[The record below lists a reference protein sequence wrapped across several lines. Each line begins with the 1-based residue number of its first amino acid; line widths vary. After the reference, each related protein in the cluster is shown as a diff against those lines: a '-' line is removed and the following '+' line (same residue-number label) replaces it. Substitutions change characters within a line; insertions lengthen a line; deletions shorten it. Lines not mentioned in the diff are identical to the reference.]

1 MTLTN
6 AQYDSIMRS
15 YEQTQFKNR
24 QILSSRREEVYAAIP
39 EYQEI
44 ENSISSLCVAQGK
57 KMLMGDTG
65 ALKEMKENLDILSH
79 KKSQLLLSHGFE
91 TNYLEP
97 VYDCKVCKDTGY
109 VGNEKCSC
117 FKQRIIDFLYQQSN
131 ISDLLQKENFSTL
144 SYEYYEGEDL
154 TRFESA
160 VKASKKF
167 IQDFKFDY
175 QNLFFYGT
183 VGTGKSFLSGCIA
196 RELLDLGHSVI
207 YFSAAGLFDL
217 LAKATFE
224 TGSKDKLARLQQ
236 DLTQCELLIIDD
248 LGTEMTNSFVA
259 SSLFSILNERHLASH
274 ATIISTNLSLEELR
288 DRYSDRTFSRISSN
302 FKLFKLSGRDIRMHK
317 KRFAHRK

>member
-1 MTLTN
+1 MALTN
-6 AQYDSIMRS
+6 AQYDSIMRT
-15 YEQTQFKNR
+15 YQQTQFKNR
-24 QILSSRREEVYAAIP
+24 QLLSSRREEVYNAVP
-39 EYQEI
+39 EYQEV

-57 KMLMGDTG
+57 KMLSGDEG
-65 ALKEMKENLDILSH
+65 ALSEMKQQLHALSR
-79 KKSQLLLSHGFE
+79 KKAQLLLSHGFDE
-91 TNYLEP
+91 NYLDP
-97 VYDCKVCKDTGY
+97 IYDCQICKDTGY
-109 VGNEKCSC
+109 VDNQKCNC
-117 FKQRIIDFLYQQSN
+117 LKQQIIDFLYQQSN
-131 ISDLLQKENFSTL
+131 LSDLLQRENFSTL

-154 TRFESA
+154 CRFEAA

-167 IQDFKFDY
+167 VEDFNLDY

-196 RELLDLGHSVI
+196 KELLDAGHSVI
-207 YFSAAGLFDL
+207 YFSAGGLFDL

-259 SSLFSILNERHLASH
+259 SSLFSVLNERHLANH

-302 FKLFKLSGRDIRMHK
+302 FKLFKLSGTDIRMYK

>member
-24 QILSSRREEVYAAIP
+24 QILSSRREEVYATIP

>member
-1 MTLTN
+1 MALTN

-15 YEQTQFKNR
+15 YEQTQFRNR
-24 QILSSRREEVYAAIP
+24 QILASRREEVYEAIP
-39 EYQEI
+39 EYQEV

-57 KMLMGDTG
+57 KMLMGDEK
-65 ALKEMKENLDILSH
+65 ALAQMKEQLHALSQ
-79 KKSQLLLSHGFE
+79 KKTQLLLSHGFDKD
-91 TNYLEP
+91 YLAP
-97 VYDCKVCKDTGY
+97 VYDCKMCKDTGY
-109 VGNEKCSC
+109 IGNEKCKC
-117 FKQRIIDFLYQQSN
+117 FKQQIIDFLYKQSN
-131 ISDLLQKENFSTL
+131 ISDLLEKENFSSL

-154 TRFESA
+154 SRFETA
-160 VKASKKF
+160 VNASKKF
-167 IQDFKFDY
+167 VEDFKFDY

-196 RELLDLGHSVI
+196 KELLDSGHSVI

-224 TGSKDKLARLQQ
+224 TGNKDKLARLQQ
-236 DLTQCELLIIDD
+236 DLSQCELLIIDD

-302 FKLFKLSGRDIRMHK
+302 FKLYKLSGTDIRMYK
-317 KRFAHRK
+317 KRFANRK